1 MGYKRF
7 IDWRFKPRLRIPSR
21 GGCRRARAWKREL
34 RVQMSTK
41 HNKNNR
47 NQQTSLTKVKLNP
60 LDDLERIAVE
70 MDVICRRNLPNGKIS
85 SGNLAGREPE
95 IRQQALIMAVGGFLQ
110 QNPGYIQALKS
121 KDENALAVAMERC
134 AALTLRYSKWE
145 IIRELTPAS
154 RHIQLEEYHGGFC
167 QHLSEMQPSD
177 WPVDAIAGV
186 VKRSVDLAVKGGRLS
201 LANAGI
207 VAMRCYR
214 NLPVS
219 QIALLLGVTP
229 KAVYLQLDR
238 VRNVIPEISKWIEVL

>member
-1 MGYKRF
+1 M
-7 IDWRFKPRLRIPSR
+7 
-21 GGCRRARAWKREL
+21 
-34 RVQMSTK
+34 QMSTK

-70 MDVICRRNLPNGKIS
+70 MDVICRRHLPNGKIS

-95 IRQQALIMAVGGFLQ
+95 IRQQALIKAVGGFLQ
-110 QNPGYIQALKS
+110 QNPGYIQATKS

-145 IIRELTPAS
+145 IIRELTPGS
-154 RHIQLEEYHGGFC
+154 RHIHLEEYHGGFC
-167 QHLSEMQPSD
+167 QHPSEMQPSE
-177 WPVDAIAGV
+177 WPVDVIAGV
-186 VKRSVDLAVKGGRLS
+186 VKTSVDRAVQEGRLS

-207 VAMRCYR
+207 VSMRCYQ

-238 VRNVIPEISKWIEVL
+238 VRNVIPQISKWVEVL